1 MLYQLSHRWF
11 WLLFLSLTACSTTPE
26 FDLTIHESDRGA
38 VYLERMADRSFQAA
52 HPIQINIG
60 ILARILTGIRVHD
73 QQGILQEMLAGSAEE
88 YRAFSDDD
96 TSYLAPLLSEALS
109 HAASD
114 QQVAFRVT
122 QTTDSGSPKALRS
135 ENNTKT
141 SSFSTGGSLYVHER
155 LLYVRLSQYRR
166 QLESATTTEPQR
178 GLPDTTG
185 LAQRIVTFF
194 PEDARHPDPYQ
205 DVKATSATLVIDY
218 EQLTPLSLSP
228 SPGPAE
234 DAIPTSAPGSTDL
247 RSTQPR
253 DTGSTRRDA
262 EIEELRKELQDIK
275 RRLAEQEADRSPQLK
290 P

>member
-1 MLYQLSHRWF
+1 MC
-11 WLLFLSLTACSTTPE
+11 LSLTACSTTPE

-60 ILARILTGIRVHD
+60 VLARILTGIRVHD
-73 QQGILQEMLAGSAEE
+73 QQGILQEMLAGRAEE
-88 YRAFSDDD
+88 YRAFSDEDV
-96 TSYLAPLLSEALS
+96 SYLAPLLSEALS

-122 QTTDSGSPKALRS
+122 QTTDSGSPKALSS
-135 ENNTKT
+135 ENNTKA

-155 LLYVRLSQYRR
+155 LLYVTLSHYRR
-166 QLESATTTEPQR
+166 QIESATTTEPQR
-178 GLPDTTG
+178 GFPDTTG
-185 LAQRIVTFF
+185 LAQRIVTFS
-194 PEDARHPDPYQ
+194 PEDARRHDQYR
-205 DVKATSATLVIDY
+205 DARATSATLVIDY
-218 EQLTPLSLSP
+218 DRLASLPPSP
-228 SPGPAE
+228 SAAPVE
-234 DAIPTSAPGSTDL
+234 EAIPTSAPGSTDL

-262 EIEELRKELQDIK
+262 EIEALRKELQDIK